1 MDPPHTHSL
10 LLTEMPLIKY
20 GGKLNS
26 PMGTFG
32 GGPDRYNSVNE
43 QERLISMQD
52 DGRKF
57 L

>member
-1 MDPPHTHSL
+1 
-10 LLTEMPLIKY
+10 MPLIKY

-26 PMGTFG
+26 AMGTFG